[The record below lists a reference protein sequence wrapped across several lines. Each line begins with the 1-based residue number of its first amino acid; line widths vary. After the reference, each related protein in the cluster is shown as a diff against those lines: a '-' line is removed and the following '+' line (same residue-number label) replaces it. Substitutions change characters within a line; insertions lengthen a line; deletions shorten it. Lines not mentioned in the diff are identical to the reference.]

1 MKDRLIRYA
10 PFQLYESTSFEEYL
24 AEMSLKGWLI
34 EKIGKNDF
42 LTFRKTDASNRLFTV
57 DIFKEASVSDSDS
70 PPEGKTADYIEL
82 CQAAGWEFLCG
93 RGKMLIFASIAEHPV
108 PIQTDYELKQK
119 MIFKE
124 AGKKITGT
132 LLVFLFCVFLLFLL
146 GGMSFGSLISRYSN
160 IFLIIS
166 FFCAAL
172 INFLLVLDFAV
183 SWISMQTAQR
193 AGRVIEYRGYCIRT
207 KLRVRR
213 VLNFT
218 FTFGAFAVYLS
229 RYFES
234 DIHDSG
240 WIKAAVL
247 VLVLVIWT
255 FFYFFVIKKQ
265 LKQIQREFIAL
276 SVVFL
281 FMGCLYLMPF
291 AANLVKTAS
300 PGVDESGAI
309 HDTGAQA
316 ETDTGVSIADWI
328 EFSGIEQQTFL
339 ATYRTTRFYYR
350 DTTSGYGVGHAYT
363 IFSSSDEGVLDK
375 YIELAKKHSGMK
387 RDDQWTDEWGADAI
401 YVSSANHFSR
411 YLIIYK
417 GTVLE
422 LQTSDTLSEIQMKQ
436 IRARLH
442 PAREN
447 Q

>member
-1 MKDRLIRYA
+1 MKDKLIRYA

-34 EKIGKNDF
+34 EGIGKNDF
-42 LTFRKTDASNRLFTV
+42 LTFRKTEACKRLFTV
-57 DIFKEASVSDSDS
+57 DIFKEASVSDTS
-70 PPEGKTADYIEL
+70 PEGKTADYVEL

-108 PIQTDYELKQK
+108 LIQTDYELKQK

-124 AGKKITGT
+124 ARKKIAGT

-160 IFLIIS
+160 IFLLIS
-166 FFCAAL
+166 LFCAAL
-172 INFLLVLDFAV
+172 INFLLALDFAV
-183 SWISMQTAQR
+183 SHISMQAAGR
-193 AGRVIEYRGYCIRT
+193 AGRVTEYRGYCMRT
-207 KLRVRR
+207 KLRVRGI
-213 VLNFT
+213 LNFIC
-218 FTFGAFAVYLS
+218 TFGVFAVYLS

-234 DIHDSG
+234 DIHING

-247 VLVLVIWT
+247 VLVLALWT
-255 FFYFFVIKKQ
+255 CFYFFVIKKQ

-276 SVVFL
+276 SAVFL

-291 AANLVKTAS
+291 AANIVKKAM

-309 HDTGAQA
+309 HDTGVQA
-316 ETDTGVSIADWI
+316 EADTGVSIADWI

-339 ATYRTTRFYYR
+339 ASYRTTRFYYR
-350 DTTSGYGVGHAYT
+350 DTTSGYDVGHTYT
-363 IFSSSDEGVLDK
+363 IFSSSYEGVLDK
-375 YIELAKKHSGMK
+375 YIELAKKDSGMK

-422 LQTSDTLSEIQMKQ
+422 LETLDTLSDIQMKQ

-442 PAREN
+442 PAAVVM
-447 Q
+447 